1 MKLRRIG
8 RLAPLALVWASFASL
23 APAVA
28 APPDAQPAER
38 EERLQALGR
47 HADATRGQAAYE
59 VCQGC
64 HQPNALGRTD
74 GSYPRLAG
82 QHASVLVKQMLD
94 IRSGRRFN
102 PKMRPF
108 IDEALVST
116 QDVVDIAAYLAA
128 LPSPPTNGRGAG
140 TELAQGRRVY
150 EAQCTSCHGADGS
163 GDAARFYP
171 RLNGQHYEY
180 LLRELVYIRDGVRG
194 NADPKMVE
202 TIRGFSFSELAALA
216 DYVSRLPTAP

>member
-8 RLAPLALVWASFASL
+8 RLAPLALVWASSASL
-23 APAVA
+23 A
-28 APPDAQPAER
+28 APPGTGSAER
-38 EERLQALGR
+38 DERVQALGR

-64 HQPNALGRTD
+64 HLPNALGRAD

-94 IRSGRRFN
+94 IRAGRRFN

-216 DYVSRLPTAP
+216 DYVSRLPSAP

>member
-23 APAVA
+23 A
-28 APPDAQPAER
+28 APPDTGSAER
-38 EERLQALGR
+38 DERMQALGR

-64 HQPNALGRTD
+64 HLPNALGRTD

-108 IDEALVST
+108 IDEALVGT